1 MLAVFIFSCESPD
14 SSPSETQ
21 SDEVLKLISKPNSK
35 IKDLEALLREGDT
48 ANAEVVSGAE
58 GTENSKLLDDLV
70 LPTVA
75 SSNTNS
81 ISRPTDEVISENME
95 AEKALQSLEVSALE
109 HQKNIEE
116 LRKINEHKDKTIASL
131 STINDEL
138 LAEIRRIRGDA
149 SNEFRK
155 FTSANS
161 SRIGENPDL
170 HSEIKNLKN
179 SLILKSNEIKDLR
192 LRNDS
197 LEVRISSL
205 EKTPVSKVILAE
217 PSKYSNLSEIPSVS
231 IPSSFS
237 ESTLNFDAVVT
248 SYNGKSKEAFYTEF
262 FILRGNLNELLNKNG
277 VSLLNF
283 SGVESYSE
291 LWAQA
296 RKNSFLYPDLQKK
309 IRNCLLQEI
318 DNKNGQR
325 VRTDINGAATV
336 SNLTPG
342 DYFIIGCA
350 SLGKVGVTWNVPINI
365 ENGLNKVSLT
375 LANAS
380 WSE

>member
-138 LAEIRRIRGDA
+138 LAEIR
-149 SNEFRK
+149 
-155 FTSANS
+155 
-161 SRIGENPDL
+161 
-170 HSEIKNLKN
+170 
-179 SLILKSNEIKDLR
+179 
-192 LRNDS
+192 
-197 LEVRISSL
+197 
-205 EKTPVSKVILAE
+205 
-217 PSKYSNLSEIPSVS
+217 
-231 IPSSFS
+231 
-237 ESTLNFDAVVT
+237 
-248 SYNGKSKEAFYTEF
+248 
-262 FILRGNLNELLNKNG
+262 
-277 VSLLNF
+277 
-283 SGVESYSE
+283 
-291 LWAQA
+291 
-296 RKNSFLYPDLQKK
+296 
-309 IRNCLLQEI
+309 
-318 DNKNGQR
+318 
-325 VRTDINGAATV
+325 
-336 SNLTPG
+336 
-342 DYFIIGCA
+342 
-350 SLGKVGVTWNVPINI
+350 
-365 ENGLNKVSLT
+365 
-375 LANAS
+375 
-380 WSE
+380 